1 MTEKLIC
8 RTAFDIIFKLYK
20 LLYISTQHEHNTI
33 QSQYVIFTNLIIF
46 NVSVE
51 GTDSFVMETSDCQSV
66 TVQVDE
72 AWGKQA

>member
-1 MTEKLIC
+1 MQDC
-8 RTAFDIIFKLYK
+8 NAFDIFKLYK

-51 GTDSFVMETSDCQSV
+51 GTDSFVMETSDGQSV

-72 AWGKQA
+72 AWSKQA

>member
-1 MTEKLIC
+1 MQDC
-8 RTAFDIIFKLYK
+8 NAFDIFKLYK

-33 QSQYVIFTNLIIF
+33 QSQYVIFTKLIIF

-51 GTDSFVMETSDCQSV
+51 GTDSFVMETSDGQSV

>member
-1 MTEKLIC
+1 MQDC
-8 RTAFDIIFKLYK
+8 NAFDIFKLYK

-51 GTDSFVMETSDCQSV
+51 GTDSFVMETSDGQSV

>member
-1 MTEKLIC
+1 MNNVAKEKLIC
-8 RTAFDIIFKLYK
+8 KTVMHFKYSNCTNY
-20 LLYISTQHEHNTI
+20 YIYYNAI

-51 GTDSFVMETSDCQSV
+51 GTDSFVMETSDGQSV

>member
-1 MTEKLIC
+1 MQDC
-8 RTAFDIIFKLYK
+8 NAFDIFKLYK

-51 GTDSFVMETSDCQSV
+51 GTDSFVMEPSDGQSV